1 MYPVNDRSLFSSEWT
16 RINDRIRWFKLKAIM
31 ISGRTLAQGAG
42 CECKM
47 SPDFFKAVSVCS
59 LSTEDYKNLG
69 LSDEK
74 NAIVKNEHG
83 SAVFSVRVDAGLPP
97 GIIFIPMGP
106 WANVLVGPDTG
117 GCGTPQFKGVEV
129 EVLAT
134 DRAVQD
140 VRKLFRDMV
149 RAEA

>member
-1 MYPVNDRSLFSSEWT
+1 M
-16 RINDRIRWFKLKAIM
+16 KAIM

-59 LSTEDYKNLG
+59 LSDEDYKTLG
-69 LSDEK
+69 LTDK
-74 NAIVKNEHG
+74 RNVVIKNEYG
-83 SAVFSVRVDAGLPP
+83 SAVFSARIDEGLPP

-129 EVLAT
+129 EVQAT

-140 VRKLFRDMV
+140 VRDLFRSIV
-149 RAEA
+149 KVGV